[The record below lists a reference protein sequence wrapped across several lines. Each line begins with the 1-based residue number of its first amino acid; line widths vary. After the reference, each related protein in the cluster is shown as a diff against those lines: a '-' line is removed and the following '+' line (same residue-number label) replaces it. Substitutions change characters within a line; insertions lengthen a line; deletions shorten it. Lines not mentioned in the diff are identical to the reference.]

1 MKIHPNKNITKKG
14 GQEKAMEAK
23 NDTINKLKSFEAL
36 FRNGYK
42 SQVVDQ
48 ALNKL
53 AALELAKARRELNEI
68 EARIG
73 ELEIK
78 YNMQSD
84 DFAQKFHAGSVGDS
98 ADFIEWI
105 SFIDMQTAILDRIQ
119 SLDNISE

>member
-1 MKIHPNKNITKKG
+1 VKIHPNKNITKKG

-53 AALELAKARRELNEI
+53 AFRPEVSCRF
-68 EARIG
+68 
-73 ELEIK
+73 
-78 YNMQSD
+78 S
-84 DFAQKFHAGSVGDS
+84 
-98 ADFIEWI
+98 W
-105 SFIDMQTAILDRIQ
+105 
-119 SLDNISE
+119 